1 MKILFLKI
9 KIFVKILLD
18 QLAIEDPHI
27 KQNFVRAGPRYT
39 YPQGMEAC
47 DRHDNARVDLL

>member
-9 KIFVKILLD
+9 KIFGKILLD